1 MPWNAPFVNV
11 SNNPSAP
18 VMPGKRQRAQNL
30 NAPDVSVIICAHNPR
45 PDYLRQVLGAL
56 RAQTLP
62 NDLWELLLIDNAS
75 TEPLADTWDLS
86 WHPAARHIREPKLGL
101 THARLC
107 GIREASG
114 SLLIFVDDDNIL
126 SEDYTEQ
133 ALAVSNAF
141 PGIGIWGGSISGIF
155 ETKPPSWMENRL
167 GYLAVGEVQS
177 DAWSTLKGFNASC
190 PLGAGMV
197 VRKSVALGY
206 VARAQNDPLR
216 LALGRKGAQ
225 LTSGEDIDLAWS
237 ACSMGLGMGRF
248 KSLRLRHLI
257 GAQRLDLDYFERLV
271 EGGSYSNVF
280 LSHLHDVALE
290 ESPNTV
296 WAKLRVIKQQMGMS
310 VVERRL
316 ARAAIRGRKR
326 GLAAL
331 KAALSSL
338 NGAHP

>member
-1 MPWNAPFVNV
+1 
-11 SNNPSAP
+11 
-18 VMPGKRQRAQNL
+18 
-30 NAPDVSVIICAHNPR
+30 
-45 PDYLRQVLGAL
+45 
-56 RAQTLP
+56 
-62 NDLWELLLIDNAS
+62 
-75 TEPLADTWDLS
+75 
-86 WHPAARHIREPKLGL
+86 
-101 THARLC
+101 
-107 GIREASG
+107 
-114 SLLIFVDDDNIL
+114 
-126 SEDYTEQ
+126 
-133 ALAVSNAF
+133 
-141 PGIGIWGGSISGIF
+141 
-155 ETKPPSWMENRL
+155 
-167 GYLAVGEVQS
+167 
-177 DAWSTLKGFNASC
+177 
-190 PLGAGMV
+190 
-197 VRKSVALGY
+197 
-206 VARAQNDPLR
+206 
-216 LALGRKGAQ
+216 
-225 LTSGEDIDLAWS
+225 
-237 ACSMGLGMGRF
+237 MGLGMGRF